1 MTVSYITRLSWVTQT
16 NLTLSPSSLRRAIVR
31 LSSVLA
37 QTMLSLLR

>member
-1 MTVSYITRLSWVTQT
+1 MTVSHITRLSWVTQT